1 MKKTKKVKAKMLKGR
16 KRIKLPIIILC
27 GFIISL
33 LSTFCFYKCLNNY
46 VTNYVESQIDF
57 CTNQTRAKID
67 DVFESAKELPADSD
81 KTAYLNSK
89 IGAAVDKWNIV
100 ELKGILSLLNV
111 GRPEVCITPY
121 SGIYDVDV
129 TVTPER
135 KTDSDA
141 YEFTQKY
148 GYKDLTENES
158 TLSGESYTTIVFE
171 KKVYDVIVKSV
182 ISLDDPQIVR
192 FSRGTVAIFF
202 IVLSLMIFL
211 FCLRKYTINKTEC
224 DYEDYRRDL
233 TGHLAHDIKTPLMAI
248 SGYAENI
255 METDPDEKRRK
266 KYLDSIMG
274 NVEFTKKL
282 IERTAVL
289 NSIENSSGKL
299 NKEKI
304 NIEETLKTLF
314 DKYSVKFN
322 ERKIDVSLS
331 GNADVNANREST
343 ESLLENLISN
353 AVKYTSKSGTL
364 KAEISPKK
372 LVITNTV
379 EEKIS
384 TKDLKRPFVRG
395 DKSRSNTRGTGL
407 GLSIAESAAQ
417 LNGFKLKLNCTDKE
431 FVSEIIFQ

>member
-1 MKKTKKVKAKMLKGR
+1 MKKTKKIKAKMLKGR
-16 KRIKLPIIILC
+16 KRISLPIIILC
-27 GFIISL
+27 GFILSL
-33 LSTFCFYKCLNNY
+33 LSTFCFYKGLKNC
-46 VTNYVESQIDF
+46 VTKNVEAQIDL
-57 CTNQTRAKID
+57 CAIQTRVMID
-67 DVFESAKELPADSD
+67 DVFERAKELPADSD
-81 KTAYLNSK
+81 KTAYLNSE
-89 IGAAVDKWNIV
+89 IRAAVDEYNIV
-100 ELKGILSLLNV
+100 EFKGLLSILNV
-111 GRPEVCITPY
+111 GRPEVSITPY
-121 SGIYDVDV
+121 SGVYGV
-129 TVTPER
+129 TVKVTPER
-135 KTDSDA
+135 KKNPDDF
-141 YEFTQKY
+141 EFTQKY
-148 GYKDLTENES
+148 GDEELTENER

-171 KKVYDVIVKSV
+171 KKVYDVFVKSV

-255 METDPDEKRRK
+255 METDPDEEKRK
-266 KYLDSIMG
+266 KYLDSIIG

-282 IERTAVL
+282 IARTAVL
-289 NSIENSSGKL
+289 NNIENGSGKL
-299 NKEKI
+299 SKEKI

-314 DKYSVKFN
+314 DKYSVMFN
-322 ERKIDVSLS
+322 ERQIDVRLN
-331 GNADVNANREST
+331 GNADVNANRESA
-343 ESLLENLISN
+343 ESLLENLVSN
-353 AVKYTSKSGTL
+353 AVKYTAENGAL

-372 LVITNTV
+372 LVLTNTV
-379 EEKIS
+379 KEKIS

-417 LNGFKLKLNCTDKE
+417 LNGFKLNLRCTDNE

>member
-1 MKKTKKVKAKMLKGR
+1 MKKTKKIKAKMLKGR
-16 KRIKLPIIILC
+16 KRIRLPIIILC
-27 GFIISL
+27 GFILSL
-33 LSTFCFYKCLNNY
+33 LSTFCFYKGLKYC
-46 VTNYVESQIDF
+46 VKSSFETQIDL
-57 CTNQTRAKID
+57 CANQTSAKID
-67 DVFESAKELPADSD
+67 DVFEIAKELPANID
-81 KTAYLNSK
+81 KTAYLNSE
-89 IGAAVDKWNIV
+89 IAAAVDKWNKV
-100 ELKGILSLLNV
+100 EFKGILSILNV
-111 GRPEVCITPY
+111 GRPEVYITPY
-121 SGIYDVDV
+121 SGVYDVDV
-129 TVTPER
+129 TVAPER
-135 KTDSDA
+135 KTDSEA
-141 YEFTQKY
+141 YEFKRKY
-148 GYKDLTENES
+148 GYEDLTENER

-171 KKVYDVIVKSV
+171 KKVYNVIVKSV

-255 METDPDEKRRK
+255 MDTDPDEEKRR
-266 KYLDSIMG
+266 KYLDSIIG
-274 NVEFTKKL
+274 NVAFTKKL
-282 IERTAVL
+282 IERAAVL
-289 NSIENSSGKL
+289 NNIENCSGKL

-304 NIEETLKTLF
+304 IIEETLKTLF
-314 DKYSVKFN
+314 DKYSVMFN
-322 ERKIDVSLS
+322 ERKIEVSLS

-343 ESLLENLISN
+343 ESLLENLVSN
-353 AVKYTSKSGTL
+353 AVKYTAESGTL

-372 LVITNTV
+372 LVMTNTV

-417 LNGFKLKLNCTDKE
+417 LNGFKLNLKCTDKE

>member
-1 MKKTKKVKAKMLKGR
+1 MKKTKKIKAKMLKGR
-16 KRIKLPIIILC
+16 KRIRLPIIILC
-27 GFIISL
+27 GFILSL
-33 LSTFCFYKCLNNY
+33 LSTFCFYKGLKYC
-46 VTNYVESQIDF
+46 VKSSFETQIDL
-57 CTNQTRAKID
+57 CANQTSAKID
-67 DVFESAKELPADSD
+67 DVFEIAKELPADSD
-81 KTAYLNSK
+81 KTAYLNSE
-89 IGAAVDKWNIV
+89 IGAAVDKWNKV
-100 ELKGILSLLNV
+100 EFKGILSILNV

-121 SGIYDVDV
+121 SGVYDVDV
-129 TVTPER
+129 TVAPER

-141 YEFTQKY
+141 YEFKRKY
-148 GYKDLTENES
+148 GYEDLTENER

-171 KKVYDVIVKSV
+171 KKVYNVIVKSV

-192 FSRGTVAIFF
+192 FLRGTVAIFF

-211 FCLRKYTINKTEC
+211 FCLRKYTINKLEC

-255 METDPDEKRRK
+255 METDPDEEKRK

-274 NVEFTKKL
+274 NVAFTKKL

-289 NSIENSSGKL
+289 NSIENDGGKV

-314 DKYSVKFN
+314 EKYSVMFN
-322 ERKIDVSLS
+322 ERQIKVSLN
-331 GNADVNANREST
+331 GNADVKANREST
-343 ESLLENLISN
+343 ESLLENLVSN
-353 AVKYTSKSGTL
+353 AVKYTAESGTL

-372 LVITNTV
+372 LIMTNTV
-379 EEKIS
+379 KEKIS

-417 LNGFKLKLNCTDKE
+417 LNGFKLNLKCTDKE